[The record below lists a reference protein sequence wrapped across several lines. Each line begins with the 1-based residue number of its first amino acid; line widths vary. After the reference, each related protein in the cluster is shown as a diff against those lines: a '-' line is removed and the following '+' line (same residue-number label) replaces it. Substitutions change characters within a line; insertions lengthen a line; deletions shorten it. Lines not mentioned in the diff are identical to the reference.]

1 MKTRVAF
8 RFAAMSSPIAVL
20 AAILF
25 LLPGCKPSNE
35 APTAADNTSP
45 AAGSASITA
54 SPNPIPPTGDR
65 TTISWNTGDGSVG
78 EIWVSVNG
86 AEPKLF
92 AQEVKGSSV
101 ANWIGPGEKADFVLY
116 SGSGR
121 QKEIAKV
128 TVAHTK

>member
-1 MKTRVAF
+1 
-8 RFAAMSSPIAVL
+8 
-20 AAILF
+20 
-25 LLPGCKPSNE
+25 
-35 APTAADNTSP
+35 
-45 AAGSASITA
+45 
-54 SPNPIPPTGDR
+54 
-65 TTISWNTGDGSVG
+65 VG

-86 AEPKLF
+86 AEQKLF

-116 SGSGR
+116 SGLGR